1 MLDSRGN
8 PTIETELCSLQAS
21 ASAIVPSGASTG
33 IHEAL
38 ELRDNKRAF
47 KGKGVTG
54 AIANVARISKQ
65 LKGRDFP
72 SQQSFDEFLIGLD
85 GTPNKT
91 RFGGNTLLSLS
102 MAFSRLLAQEKQIP
116 LYKQLAN
123 DFHTKQVSL
132 PVPFANVINGGVHA
146 GNQLEFQE
154 FMIAPIKA
162 KSFSDATQMVA
173 ETYQELKTI
182 IAKRYGKEAVNV
194 GDEGGFAPPVA
205 SAQQALN
212 LLTKALEQ
220 SGYEDKIAIAMD
232 PAASEFYHKNKTY
245 TTQQLKPTQLAKQY
259 EKLVEHYPIVSIED
273 PFEQD
278 DFSTWKDFVANNQTL
293 QIVGDDLTVSN
304 PARVKLAIDQQLA
317 NALLLKINQ
326 VGTIFES
333 LASAYLAQ
341 KAGWN
346 VMVSH
351 RSGETEDAY
360 IADLT
365 VGLGMGQIKLGAPAR
380 GERTAKYNRLL
391 RIEDQLGRKAKYAR
405 F

>member
-1 MLDSRGN
+1 VLDSRGN